1 MDRDHMKKVAERN
14 ADKSE
19 SEFRRY
25 LAKAGW
31 TDNEIEYMW
40 NLLRGRRSDK

>member
-40 NLLRGRRSDK
+40 NIAQRQKE